1 MDDRA
6 GGMGLNFRTAD
17 WQVPICD
24 ADPQPH
30 IRPTRHTRLGCRN
43 SAHRRRYPRKG
54 RSLRNQTLLEI
65 TPEGNG
71 EFALDANDYDAL
83 NAPVLPF
90 GPLHKPLGNRT
101 LGLMFDPQPSYLD
114 HGRPHRTAARA
125 RIP

>member
-6 GGMGLNFRTAD
+6 GGVGLHFGTAD
-17 WQVPICD
+17 CKGPICD
-24 ADPQPH
+24 EDPQPH

-71 EFALDANDYDAL
+71 EFALDASDYDAL

-90 GPLHKPLGNRT
+90 GRLTKLLGNAT
-101 LGLMFDPQPSYLD
+101 
-114 HGRPHRTAARA
+114 
-125 RIP
+125 